1 MSKEKELRSQIRE
14 YVKSIIKEDNFISRY
29 LRRLSDKIER
39 REFARILAQQPEL
52 KRRLA
57 KIKNPTNKDI
67 ATLDKYLTKLKN
79 KPTSTDFRK

>member
-1 MSKEKELRSQIRE
+1 MSQEKELRSQIRE

-52 KRRLA
+52 KRRLK
-57 KIKNPTNKDI
+57 KIKTPTNKDI
-67 ATLDKYLTKLKN
+67 AGLDKFLTKIKN
-79 KPTSTDFRK
+79 KPVSKDFRK

>member
-1 MSKEKELRSQIRE
+1 MSEENKLRSQIRE
-14 YVKSIIKEDNFISRY
+14 YVKSVIKEDNFISRY
-29 LRRLSDKIER
+29 LRKLGKKAEKK
-39 REFARILAQQPEL
+39 EFARMLSKQPEL